1 MKTNIRGVQPSARVF
16 HGAGLLKN
24 HMVVVAGRNN
34 DKRLND
40 TFFLDLADITP
51 GGLKRR
57 MSLKE
62 TADLQNDL
70 PLPKESSQLRT
81 FVDHFCFHIL
91 VIYQDFTT
99 KKVSLS
105 QFELRATLG
114 TGSFGRVRLVKYKP
128 SNEHFAMKILRKS
141 KVVEMKQ
148 VNHIKWE
155 KKILSSIRHPFIVNL
170 EASFQDKLVIFYFII
185 LFYLK
190 KKKKKIFIYLILELV
205 SGGEFFT
212 LLKNQV
218 CLKMQH
224 CVFYASQIVLVF
236 QFLHRNKIVYRD
248 LKPENLLIGSD
259 GYLRVTDFGFA
270 KRLEKPYRTWTLC
283 GTPEYIAPEILLNRG
298 HSFSVDWWA
307 LGILLFEMFTGYG
320 IFN

>member
-1 MKTNIRGVQPSARVF
+1 
-16 HGAGLLKN
+16 
-24 HMVVVAGRNN
+24 
-34 DKRLND
+34 
-40 TFFLDLADITP
+40 FLY
-51 GGLKRR
+51 
-57 MSLKE
+57 
-62 TADLQNDL
+62 
-70 PLPKESSQLRT
+70 
-81 FVDHFCFHIL
+81 L
-91 VIYQDFTT
+91 V
-99 KKVSLS
+99 
-105 QFELRATLG
+105 
-114 TGSFGRVRLVKYKP
+114 
-128 SNEHFAMKILRKS
+128 
-141 KVVEMKQ
+141 
-148 VNHIKWE
+148 
-155 KKILSSIRHPFIVNL
+155 
-170 EASFQDKLVIFYFII
+170 
-185 LFYLK
+185 
-190 KKKKKIFIYLILELV
+190 LELV

-307 LGILLFEMFTGYG
+307 LGILLFEMFTG
-320 IFN
+320 

>member
-1 MKTNIRGVQPSARVF
+1 MRAHAHTKY
-16 HGAGLLKN
+16 K
-24 HMVVVAGRNN
+24 
-34 DKRLND
+34 DK
-40 TFFLDLADITP
+40 
-51 GGLKRR
+51 
-57 MSLKE
+57 
-62 TADLQNDL
+62 
-70 PLPKESSQLRT
+70 
-81 FVDHFCFHIL
+81 
-91 VIYQDFTT
+91 DFKS
-99 KKVSLS
+99 KKIALT

-155 KKILSSIRHPFIVNL
+155 KKILSSIRHPFIVNM
-170 EASFQDKLVIFYFII
+170 EASFQDRCFL
-185 LFYLK
+185 
-190 KKKKKIFIYLILELV
+190 YLILELV
-205 SGGEFFT
+205 SGGEFFS
-212 LLKNQV
+212 LLKNQM

-248 LKPENLLIGSD
+248 LKPENLLIGAD

-307 LGILLFEMFTGYG
+307 LGILLFEMFTGAPP
-320 IFN
+320 FNDENAMKIYQKILDGRVDYPPSLPLRAKDFISKLLTKNLALRIGNQENGAVDVMKHLF